1 MYPKVAV
8 VLVRVIVLVVR
19 LIVDALG
26 IVVRVHEVVKDVSD
40 SLPYVVVKT
49 NSSDA
54 VFLPSESCVISPV

>member
-8 VLVRVIVLVVR
+8 VLVRVIVLAVR

-26 IVVRVHEVVKDVSD
+26 IVVSAHEVVKEVSD
-40 SLPYVVVKT
+40 NLPYVVVKT

-54 VFLPSESCVISPV
+54 VFLPSELCVISPV